1 MSGPDWTLDVE
12 LPDWLHVPGA
22 AADTAGWRRDVTE
35 VFAAIAEVDE
45 ALAGTE
51 GAPPAGEPLD
61 VPSALDTLL
70 EFAASLPHDR
80 RLVAGLG
87 IAGRWP
93 LPVVVRVW
101 PTSGDAD
108 LLDAAGARGGVPI
121 EQPTVEYLP
130 EELGDGIR
138 VTRFD
143 LDDEGAVWASV
154 GCARRGDGVDSVVL
168 WRTTELE
175 LVPLFSPQLEE
186 LIGRIVV
193 GTATAA
199 GASA

>member
-12 LPDWLHVPGA
+12 LPDWLHIPA
-22 AADTAGWRRDVTE
+22 APLDAAGWRSDVTQI
-35 VFAAIAEVDE
+35 FAAIAEVD
-45 ALAGTE
+45 AGLVGTA
-51 GAPPAGEPLD
+51 GAPPAGGPLD

-70 EFAASLPHDR
+70 EFSAALPAGQ
-80 RLVAGLG
+80 RLVACLG

-93 LPVVVRVW
+93 LPVIVRVW
-101 PTSGDAD
+101 ESAGSDDD
-108 LLDAAGARGGVPI
+108 LLDAAGARGGMPVD
-121 EQPTVEYLP
+121 QPSVEYLP

-154 GCARRGDGVDSVVL
+154 SCARRADGVDSVVH

-175 LVPLFSPQLEE
+175 LVPLFSPRLEK
-186 LIGRIVV
+186 LIGWIGIGV
-193 GTATAA
+193 
-199 GASA
+199 SA